1 MTERSLPPLATE
13 SAPLDDLT
21 IRHLRQADLPAL
33 EWEGQYAHF
42 RNLYAE
48 AFQRM
53 QVGQALIWVAE
64 LPDVGVI
71 GQVFIQLKINGRPRL
86 ADGWRRAYLHSFR
99 VRPELRGRRVGTR
112 MMEVVEADLRRRGFR
127 YVMLN
132 VTQDNQAARDLYIR
146 LGYDV
151 VGEDAGKWSYVDQHS
166 KVQYVHE
173 PGWRMQK
180 RLRYTGGQEAT
191 P

>member
-1 MTERSLPPLATE
+1 MTERSLPPLARE
-13 SAPLDDLT
+13 SEPLDSLT

-33 EWEGQYAHF
+33 EWEGEYAHF
-42 RNLYAE
+42 RNLYAD
-48 AFQRM
+48 AFQRK

-64 LPDVGVI
+64 LPKMGVI

-99 VRPELRGRRVGTR
+99 VRPELRGRGVGTK
-112 MMEVVEADLRRRGFR
+112 MMNVVEADLLHRGFR
-127 YVMLN
+127 YVILN

-146 LGYDV
+146 LNYEV
-151 VGEDAGKWSYVDQHS
+151 VGEDAGKWSYVDQYG

-173 PGWRMQK
+173 PGWRMRK
-180 RLRYTGGQEAT
+180 RLQYSQ
-191 P
+191 

>member
-1 MTERSLPPLATE
+1 MTEGSLPSLEITPQ
-13 SAPLDDLT
+13 PLDGLT

-33 EWEGQYAHF
+33 EWEGEYAHF

-64 LPDVGVI
+64 VPSVGVI
-71 GQVFIQLKINGRPRL
+71 GQAFIQLKINGRPRL
-86 ADGWRRAYLHSFR
+86 ADGWHRAYLHSFR
-99 VRPELRGRRVGTR
+99 VRLELRGRGVGTK
-112 MMEVVEADLRRRGFR
+112 MMNVVETDLRRRGFR

-146 LGYDV
+146 LNYEV
-151 VGEDAGKWSYVDQHS
+151 VGEDAGKWSYVDQHG

-173 PGWRMQK
+173 PGWRMRK
-180 RLRYTGGQEAT
+180 RLAIG
-191 P
+191 